1 METTSTGR
9 RSKIRI
15 VSLLTAVIIVLAIWG
30 TVNSVAVRRYK
41 RELNVSQ
48 ERALANLSTNM
59 ESISSNLQKGI
70 YANTSPMLANISA
83 QIWLE
88 STEAK
93 NALAEL
99 PAQHQELIN
108 TYKFLSQVGDYT
120 MSLNE
125 KVAKGEK
132 ITAQETESLFSMK
145 DVASSLS
152 EQINYLLAEE
162 QVGNLSF
169 TDSDDEQK
177 TKSIGESTGNAKVQF
192 SGVLSDSEESLADFP
207 TLIYDGP
214 FADNVFKKEPEMTKG
229 KESVSM
235 DKAKQIA
242 AEFLNVDIETLSD
255 GEEENGNLECY
266 VFDGADYTISI
277 TKYGGYLCYLLGS
290 AYAGEVTKQPSE
302 AVDIAI
308 DYLEKHGYDNM
319 KESYFTTNDGICT
332 VNLSYVQNGVI
343 CYTDLIKVGVALD
356 TGAVISVDARGYIMN
371 HKRHNIVDNPKYS
384 VTDAQ
389 KFLSDYLTIKSI
401 NKTVIPTDSGGEKY
415 TYEYYC
421 VGEDE
426 QELLVYIDPETGFE
440 ENILILLYSDNGVLT
455 K

>member
-1 METTSTGR
+1 MKR
-9 RSKIRI
+9 RSRIRL
-15 VSLLTAVIIVLAIWG
+15 VSFLTAVIVTLAVWG
-30 TVNSVAVRRYK
+30 TVNAVIAGRYE

-48 ERALANLSTNM
+48 ERALSNLSSYM
-59 ESISSNLQKGI
+59 ESINTNLQKGI

-88 STEAK
+88 STAAK

-125 KVAKGEK
+125 KVAKGQK
-132 ITAQETESLFSMK
+132 ITSGETQSLFSMK
-145 DVASSLS
+145 GVASSLS

-162 QVGNLSF
+162 QAGNLTF
-169 TDSDDEQK
+169 TQTEGAHDA
-177 TKSIGESTGNAKVQF
+177 KSIGEATGNAKIKF
-192 SGVLSDSEESLADFP
+192 NGVLSDAEESLAEFP
-207 TLIYDGP
+207 TLLYDGP
-214 FADNVFKKEPEMTKG
+214 FADSVLNKEPEMTKG
-229 KESVSM
+229 KNPISI
-235 DKAKQIA
+235 DKARQA
-242 AEFLNVDIETLSD
+242 ASEYLNVDVNTLSS
-255 GEEENGNLECY
+255 GQEENGTLPCY
-266 VFDGADYTISI
+266 LFAGPDYTVAI
-277 TKYGGYLCYLLGS
+277 TKYGGYMCYLLGS
-290 AYAGEVTKQPSE
+290 AYAGEAVKKPSE

-308 DYLEKHGYDNM
+308 DYLAKHGLNNM
-319 KESYFTTNDGICT
+319 KESYFTTADGICT

-356 TGAVISVDARGYIMN
+356 TGNIISVDARGYITN
-371 HKRHNIVDNPKYS
+371 HKHHTVVEKPKYS

-389 KFLSDYLTIKSI
+389 RFLSDYLTIKSI
-401 NKTVIPTDSGGEKY
+401 NKTVIPTDSGGEKF

-421 VGEDE
+421 IGENK
-426 QELLVYIDPETGFE
+426 QELLVYIDPETGYE